1 MIINEVFTK
10 RQTMITYRLEE
21 LLQMYTEGRLVLREI
36 NIVQVRQIR
45 KYLFDNIEAGQVYFP
60 PIVAYIPNGSLDD
73 GKPKEL
79 HIIDGT
85 QRLKA
90 LSQLENEMMK
100 LIGSDSEEQQKKG
113 FAMDYLLPEVK
124 LAIQVFEGLTSDEA
138 DQMFI
143 DHNTKG
149 KKVALSK
156 RIAYDSRNSINVMTN
171 EILQVNELLKV
182 AGVEQEKHA
191 VMRPKNK
198 NLVSLSQLRGLVGLF
213 SLGRPIKSQ
222 AMLEEI
228 NEEQMTNSVA
238 LMDIWFKKLFKLCP
252 AETIG
257 DYRISKLASFPLLTA
272 VAMYVLGETEDLTF
286 EEKKRIVAD
295 RMQRLE
301 TVDWRRENVEW
312 RQFKGS
318 ERGRDRYYYLHDDK
332 QNMDALVNWLRIKG
346 GE

>member
-149 KKVALSK
+149 KK
-156 RIAYDSRNSINVMTN
+156 SRY
-171 EILQVNELLKV
+171 QNELL
-182 AGVEQEKHA
+182 
-191 VMRPKNK
+191 MTP
-198 NLVSLSQLRGLVGLF
+198 
-213 SLGRPIKSQ
+213 
-222 AMLEEI
+222 EI
-228 NEEQMTNSVA
+228 A
-238 LMDIWFKKLFKLCP
+238 LM
-252 AETIG
+252 
-257 DYRISKLASFPLLTA
+257 S
-272 VAMYVLGETEDLTF
+272 
-286 EEKKRIVAD
+286 
-295 RMQRLE
+295 
-301 TVDWRRENVEW
+301 
-312 RQFKGS
+312 
-318 ERGRDRYYYLHDDK
+318 
-332 QNMDALVNWLRIKG
+332 
-346 GE
+346 